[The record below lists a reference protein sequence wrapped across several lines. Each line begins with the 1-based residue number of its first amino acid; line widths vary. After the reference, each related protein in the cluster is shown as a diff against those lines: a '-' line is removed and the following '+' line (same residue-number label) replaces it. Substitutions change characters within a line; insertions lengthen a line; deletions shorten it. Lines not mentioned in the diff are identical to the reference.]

1 MGKHVNC
8 HSFIQ
13 SWLNTCMMA
22 CMMAGTSQSRTT
34 SLPILW
40 SAPSPQDLAYSL
52 KLFTLLIVGSQQ
64 EASIPASPLPPAQV
78 GTNHHKVQSVTHTV
92 KVVLLQLEEGSKEWE
107 GQKGRWELATWG
119 FYLRALRRRSK
130 ANELEVCEEH
140 HLLSFQVELES
151 GSSCLSLQN
160 AGVIYNMDHT
170 PTLEIILFS
179 CLLQFP
185 KSQR

>member
-1 MGKHVNC
+1 MRG
-8 HSFIQ
+8 
-13 SWLNTCMMA
+13 A
-22 CMMAGTSQSRTT
+22 
-34 SLPILW
+34 
-40 SAPSPQDLAYSL
+40 
-52 KLFTLLIVGSQQ
+52 
-64 EASIPASPLPPAQV
+64 
-78 GTNHHKVQSVTHTV
+78 
-92 KVVLLQLEEGSKEWE
+92 E
-107 GQKGRWELATWG
+107 GQMGTC
-119 FYLRALRRRSK
+119 YLRFLLKSFEEEK
-130 ANELEVCEEH
+130 QTNELEVSEEH